1 LGRLLPSL
9 PVRPSASVC
18 SPGRSPQRPG
28 PLGLTLP
35 GSSIRVALTALGF
48 GGLSGVGLR
57 DHHHLPGRSIC
68 RPPRSRRTGRSATSR
83 EVFAFRVPSAFA
95 GRAVP
100 SRRRPTSGPSR
111 CGVGSSPVNV
121 RRPRRHRGLF
131 KLALAVFGASR
142 LRLLASRVRGD
153 AARAGHS
160 WPPFLRRTYRA
171 RGSGCYRGLADFLLG
186 SRRRP
191 WGSLMPFAVFI
202 PSRA

>member
-28 PLGLTLP
+28 PLELTLP

-100 SRRRPTSGPSR
+100 SRRRPASGPSR
-111 CGVGSSPVNV
+111 CGVGSRV
-121 RRPRRHRGLF
+121 RGVDAHVGIAVGRTRPCGFWR
-131 KLALAVFGASR
+131 
-142 LRLLASRVRGD
+142 LASPFALSIRGD

-171 RGSGCYRGLADFLLG
+171 RGSGCYRGLAEFVSE

-191 WGSLMPFAVFI
+191 WGSLC
-202 PSRA
+202 PSQF